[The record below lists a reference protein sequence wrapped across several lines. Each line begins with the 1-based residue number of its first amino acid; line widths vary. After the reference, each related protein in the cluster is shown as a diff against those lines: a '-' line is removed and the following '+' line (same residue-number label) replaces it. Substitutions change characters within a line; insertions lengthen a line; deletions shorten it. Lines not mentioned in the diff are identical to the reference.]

1 LVSLEIF
8 SDRFRAGS
16 ARSVA
21 TDGQRS
27 LLFMLDRLRQAT
39 GAAVQGMKPLPPPS
53 PVEAIEFLEFAKAC
67 GEGRRVGGEFISAGP
82 GAALFRRLFRR
93 R

>member
-1 LVSLEIF
+1 MYTVE
-8 SDRFRAGS
+8 FRDANNGV
-16 ARSVA
+16 RERI
-21 TDGQRS
+21 TLG
-27 LLFMLDRLRQAT
+27 RLAN
-39 GAAVQGMKPLPPPS
+39 
-53 PVEAIEFLEFAKAC
+53 AIEADRKAKALFPDIRAQYPEVVSYFIFENGLGVAGFRKAC